1 VFGLKILDDA
11 IYGVCLD
18 KLLKIDRDLKYEFLF
33 NQFHVI
39 NNEIAY
45 DLHGEMIQDFNY
57 SPTNQDHFLIYL
69 KSENLF
75 VVNIKTGNLLC
86 NFSRFTQPLQS
97 LIIPPTFDI

>member
-1 VFGLKILDDA
+1 MFGLKILDDA

-45 DLHGEMIQDFNY
+45 DLHGEMI
-57 SPTNQDHFLIYL
+57 
-69 KSENLF
+69 
-75 VVNIKTGNLLC
+75 
-86 NFSRFTQPLQS
+86 
-97 LIIPPTFDI
+97 